1 MQSDAPNH
9 LAWNLTALAST
20 HPTLCSRIEKSTP
33 NPTLGF
39 RLAKNGAAVPV
50 IRDSSGDQPLH
61 SLVDPQKEA
70 ERLAQS
76 LGECGYLICLGLGGG
91 YLPAAFLRRR
101 TACGVL
107 IVEKDTS
114 TLKVLLANPALSTML
129 QDLRV
134 HLTAGIEEIRGSLVR
149 SYLPSICGTL
159 RSFPLR
165 PWCRAE
171 QKFFEKAAEELSLA
185 LQEARADFDI
195 QAHFGKRWFAN
206 IIANLPTADG
216 LPVQFGLAGL
226 QGRCAHV
233 TAAGPSLEHSLEE
246 LRLRRDRS
254 IVVATDTSLPA
265 LVRSG
270 IHPEIVVSIDCQLY
284 TYHHFLVGFPSET
297 TFFFDLASPPFV
309 VRRTG
314 ARARFLTSAHP
325 FSMFLSKHWRRF
337 PVVDTT
343 GGNVTHAAVSLALAF
358 GIQELRLH
366 GADFGY
372 PRAKPYARGTYLFDH
387 FMTQAKRYTP
397 IESSLT
403 TFVIGNSA
411 ASAERAS
418 KGIRYSTPL
427 LRDYKE
433 RLDRM
438 MAREQR
444 KPNRTEV
451 HEDQVSAASCGWREF
466 LGRYAEA
473 LRAIP
478 APTDPAGVYY
488 QGLTPDLKEILTT
501 ILPITA
507 CIQRGTQGTEASSD
521 CLEQSRRWAL
531 TRVTRSLSAASHGP

>member
-9 LAWNLTALAST
+9 LAWNLAALGST
-20 HPTLCSRIEKSTP
+20 HPTLSSRIEKSAP
-33 NPTLGF
+33 NTTLGF

-50 IRDSSGDQPLH
+50 VRDSSGDQPLH

-91 YLPAAFLRRR
+91 YLPTAFLQRRSS
-101 TACGVL
+101 CGVL

-114 TLKVLLANPALSTML
+114 TLKVLLANPALSTV
-129 QDLRV
+129 LRDRRV
-134 HLTAGIEEIRGSLVR
+134 QLTVGVEEIRGALLR
-149 SYLPSICGTL
+149 SYLPSICGAL

-171 QKFFEKAAEELSLA
+171 RRFFDKAAEELSLA
-185 LQEARADFDI
+185 LQEARADFDV

-206 IIANLPTADG
+206 MLANLPTADG
-216 LPVQFGLAGL
+216 LPVQFGLAAL
-226 QGRCAHV
+226 QKRCAHV
-233 TAAGPSLEHSLEE
+233 TAAGPSLERSLEE
-246 LRLRRDRS
+246 LRLRRDKS

-270 IHPEIVVSIDCQLY
+270 IHPEVVVSLDCQLY
-284 TYHHFLVGFPSET
+284 TYHHFLAGFPSET

-325 FSMFLSKHWRRF
+325 FSIFLSKHWRRF
-337 PVVDTT
+337 PLVDTT
-343 GGNVTHAAVSLALAF
+343 GGNVTHAAVSLVFAF

-366 GADFGY
+366 GADFCY

-387 FMTQAKRYTP
+387 FMAQAKRSAP

-411 ASAERAS
+411 ASAERS
-418 KGIRYSTPL
+418 SEGIRYSTPL

-433 RLDRM
+433 RLERM
-438 MAREQR
+438 MER
-444 KPNRTEV
+444 KKSYPTEV
-451 HEDQVSAASCGWREF
+451 HEDQVSTASCGWREF

-478 APTDPAGVYY
+478 APTEPAGAYY
-488 QGLTPDLKEILTT
+488 QGLTPELKEILTT

-507 CIQRGTQGTEASSD
+507 CIQRETQGTAASSD

-531 TRVTRSLSAASHGP
+531 TRLTRSLSVASHGL